1 MRQRAAEYR
10 PKSSSAAQGAIHKR
24 NLGAEQRDKP
34 RAMNCLSIESLGMD
48 LLLSGA
54 RLGRGGD
61 LPHPVLLRPVV
72 NLRLGVELLQ
82 QTEALRLPRFHGN
95 CAGRVVQVAEMNRSC
110 RTRFGA
116 GRYIVHRL
124 GIGLSSGGRGFLGG
138 MPASMTEI
146 AFLHHPAHARSYAGI
161 QSFLHARGPGWIP
174 PVEVAGMI
182 RTGCHTVAAT

>member
-34 RAMNCLSIESLGMD
+34 RAVNCLSIESLGMD
-48 LLLSGA
+48 LLLSRA
-54 RLGRGGD
+54 RLRRGGA
-61 LPHPVLLRPVV
+61 LPDPVLLRPVV

-95 CAGRVVQVAEMNRSC
+95 CAGRVVQVAEMNRAC

-124 GIGLSSGGRGFLGG
+124 GLGLSSRGRGVPGRMAAAL
-138 MPASMTEI
+138 TEI
-146 AFLHHPAHARSYAGI
+146 AIFHPPPPG
-161 QSFLHARGPGWIP
+161 RG
-174 PVEVAGMI
+174 V
-182 RTGCHTVAAT
+182 

>member
-1 MRQRAAEYR
+1 
-10 PKSSSAAQGAIHKR
+10 P
-24 NLGAEQRDKP
+24 
-34 RAMNCLSIESLGMD
+34 
-48 LLLSGA
+48 
-54 RLGRGGD
+54 
-61 LPHPVLLRPVV
+61 
-72 NLRLGVELLQ
+72 
-82 QTEALRLPRFHGN
+82 
-95 CAGRVVQVAEMNRSC
+95 C

-182 RTGCHTVAAT
+182 RTGCHTVAATEAALRHLADHARGRIDVHRLLRADMHAGS